1 MDCGGALQ
9 LPPGFRFHPTDDELV
24 MYYLLRKCG
33 GLPLAAP
40 VIAEVDLYKFDPWQL
55 PEKAYGGEKEWY
67 FFSPRDRKYPNGSR
81 PNRAAGTGYWKATGA
96 DKPVGSPRP
105 VAIKKALVFYAGK
118 PPKGVKTNW
127 IMHEYRLADVDRSA
141 AARKKTNNALRLDDW
156 VLCRIYNKKG
166 VIERYDTVD
175 DDADDAVAEDVKP
188 APASRNNP
196 RGTASGRGGAAAA
209 AAPMKVEFPEYGG
222 YYDYEDLE
230 ATPSAGMLCFDRP
243 SAAVPTAPASA
254 PAPAPGPAL
263 SSPPPAADSDPERD
277 DDSNNSVAW
286 TMHHTHA
293 HTDNYSS
300 CGSEHVLSPSPDL
313 PDRDHAESQSAGLWW
328 PVGVGG
334 DWAAAEDGFMVD
346 VDVGDG
352 SSLFGPPSPGL
363 PFARV
368 DAAAFGDMLAS
379 YLHKPF

>member
-55 PEKAYGGEKEWY
+55 PEKAFGGEKEWY

-81 PNRAAGTGYWKATGA
+81 PNRAAGTGFWKATGA

-166 VIERYDTVD
+166 VIERYDTVGD
-175 DDADDAVAEDVKP
+175 DGDDAVADDVKP
-188 APASRNNP
+188 APAPAASKNNP
-196 RGTASGRGGAAAA
+196 RAGARGRAA

-222 YYDYEDLE
+222 YYDYDDLE
-230 ATPSAGMLCFDRP
+230 TPSAGMLCFDRP
-243 SAAVPTAPASA
+243 SAAVPTAPA
-254 PAPAPGPAL
+254 PAPAISPAL
-263 SSPPPAADSDPERD
+263 SPPPADADLDPDR
-277 DDSNNSVAW
+277 DDSNNSMPW
-286 TMHHTHA
+286 TSHHHTH
-293 HTDNYSS
+293 TDNSS

-313 PDRDHAESQSAGLWW
+313 PDRDHAESQPGAGAAWW
-328 PVGVGG
+328 PVGGG
-334 DWAAAEDGFMVD
+334 DWGSAAVAEDGFMVD
-346 VDVGDG
+346 VDIDDG

-363 PFARV
+363 FARV